1 MPRGV
6 RGSGTTKPKQLSP
19 EEARQERERLQA
31 QLRALEEQ
39 DARRYTLIGR
49 ALTEYAERDPEFAA
63 RVTAILTER
72 ITDRGERACLGLPTA
87 RRGRP
92 RKAKAGTPELSGDQ
106 PDRGAE
112 MA

>member
-39 DARRYTLIGR
+39 DARRYALMGR
-49 ALTEYAERDPEFAA
+49 AVAEQAEADASFAQQLRTILDSRVRDH
-63 RVTAILTER
+63 
-72 ITDRGERACLGLPTA
+72 GERVCLGLPTA
-87 RRGRP
+87 RRGGRP
-92 RKAKAGTPELSGDQ
+92 RKARTPGAQPLS
-106 PDRGAE
+106 
-112 MA
+112 